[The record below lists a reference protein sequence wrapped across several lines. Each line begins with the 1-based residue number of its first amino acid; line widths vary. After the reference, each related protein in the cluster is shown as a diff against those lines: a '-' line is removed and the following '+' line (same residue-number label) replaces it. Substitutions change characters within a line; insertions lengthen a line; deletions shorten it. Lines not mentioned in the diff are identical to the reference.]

1 MEARD
6 IILAADRVA
15 RSKGLTQQQW
25 SKEAGLDDNGTCI
38 SRTLVRGNCKLSTI
52 LMMLR
57 ALGFELVLIEKGA
70 VNGEKQG

>member
-6 IILAADRVA
+6 IILTADRLA
-15 RSKGLTQQQW
+15 RSRGLTQQQW

-38 SRTLVRGNCKLSTI
+38 SRTITRGNCKLSTI
-52 LMMLR
+52 LMMLQ

-70 VNGEKQG
+70 NGERE